1 MVLGTGH
8 CPGLWA
14 AHNSGPEI
22 PLVFYRTSCNP
33 AFEMPFREVRE
44 LTWDDCLWSKG
55 GCEPA
60 STRPGSDYLAFPDD
74 SVAYRLLPTI
84 ATPPCSLPWPARP
97 DSQERLLVAA
107 VCLSHGVSDQCG
119 TAAACQ
125 KGRRELP

>member
-22 PLVFYRTSCNP
+22 PLVFYRTFCNS
-33 AFEMPFREVRE
+33 AFEMPFRKVRE

-60 STRPGSDYLAFPDD
+60 SARPGPDYLAFPDD
-74 SVAYRLLPTI
+74 SVACRLLPAI
-84 ATPPCSLPWPARP
+84 AMQPALASASRLPGETAR
-97 DSQERLLVAA
+97 SCCMLVTW
-107 VCLSHGVSDQCG
+107 S
-119 TAAACQ
+119 
-125 KGRRELP
+125 E